1 MHTYFCLSYRYLIVM
16 KRLCTLLFILY
27 LPFILRASDSIIVY
41 IFMLEDCP
49 ITQSYTLKLN
59 ELHHQFGDQF
69 SFVGVFPNHS
79 SKQEKINLFLQEYKI
94 SFPCF
99 TDYSKTLVEQFGA
112 TITPEVVVYN
122 SNTKTILYKGRIDNE
137 FADLGKRRRVVTTD
151 ELKEVLNSLSLGME
165 KIFPFTKAVG
175 CFINQNDPI
184 KK

>member
-1 MHTYFCLSYRYLIVM
+1 MHIYFCLTFRYLIVM
-16 KRLCTLLFILY
+16 KRLYALLFILY
-27 LPFILRASDSIIVY
+27 LPFFMRASDSITVY

-59 ELHHQFGDQF
+59 ELYHQFGDQF

-79 SKQEKINLFLQEYKI
+79 SKQEKIDLFLQEYKI
-94 SFPCF
+94 SFPSF
-99 TDYSKTLVEQFGA
+99 TDYSRTLVDQLGA

-122 SNTKTILYKGRIDNE
+122 SNTKTILYRGRIDNE

-165 KIFPFTKAVG
+165 KIFPYTKAVG